1 MRGTVAVVWS
11 ARRRRELDEQ
21 NPPLPL
27 VPGEVSNGEFVPR
40 SPTPRDRFIA
50 REVLSRADDI
60 SRRTGV
66 SRRGFLQSA
75 GGMALTLGVLNACS
89 GGGDDA
95 RRAGPTTTSGG
106 RFEVPDPHD
115 APACAAALGGS
126 GELIVDVH
134 THHVMPDGPWRQ
146 AAPAMVEMIRR
157 LVPESCT
164 APDPLECLDRAHYIH
179 DLFLASDTTVAML
192 TDVPN
197 SGPGDAPVPYTENLG
212 TTKFAASLAAGSAPR
227 VLPQIVL
234 APNFGP
240 IEAAL
245 DGVSAQFETGRPA
258 SFKAYTAWGPGGNG
272 YSLVDPAIGL
282 PVIERIQDLGGR
294 VICAHKGLPLQGFDL
309 SRNGPDDLVAA
320 AKLFPSLQFVVY
332 HSAYERELTEGPYD
346 PARAGRGT
354 SSLVAAL
361 DRHGIPPNANVWCEL
376 GTTWREV
383 LSHPNEAAHVLGK
396 LLTRVGVDRVLW
408 GTDAI
413 WYGSPQP
420 QIMAFRAFEITPEL
434 QAQYGYPALT
444 PDLKRKIFGLNAAA
458 LLGLD
463 ATATYCG
470 LTQDPLA
477 AARPAAQ
484 ALADDALV
492 TPWRGRGPLTRREV
506 LSWLR
511 SGGSLTM

>member
-1 MRGTVAVVWS
+1 M
-11 ARRRRELDEQ
+11 
-21 NPPLPL
+21 PL

-40 SPTPRDRFIA
+40 SPTSRDRFIA
-50 REVLSRADDI
+50 GEVLRRADGI
-60 SRRTGV
+60 ARRAGV
-66 SRRGFLQSA
+66 PRRSFLQSA
-75 GGMALTLGVLNACS
+75 GGLALTLGVLNACS

-95 RRAGPTTTSGG
+95 RRAGTTTTSGG
-106 RFEVPDPHD
+106 RFDVPDPED
-115 APACAAALGGS
+115 GPACAAALGGT

-146 AAPAMVEMIRR
+146 AAPEMEEMIQR

-164 APDPLECLDRAHYIH
+164 AADPLECLDRAHYIH

-197 SGPGDAPVPYTENLG
+197 SGPADAPVPYAENLG
-212 TTKFAASLAAGSAPR
+212 TAEFAASLAVGSAPR

-240 IEAAL
+240 IAAAL

-258 SFKAYTAWGPGGNG
+258 SFKTYTAWGPGGRG

-282 PVIERIQDLGGR
+282 PMIERIQDLGGR

-332 HSAYERELTEGPYD
+332 HSAYERELNEGPYD

-354 SSLVAAL
+354 SSLLAAL

-383 LSHPNEAAHVLGK
+383 LSHPDVAAHVLGK
-396 LLTRVGVDRVLW
+396 LLTRVGEDRVLW

-420 QIMAFRAFEITPEL
+420 QIMAFRAFDITPQL
-434 QAQYGYPALT
+434 QEQYGYPALT
-444 PDLKRKIFGLNAAA
+444 PELKQKIFGLNAAQ

-463 ATATYCG
+463 ATETYCG

-477 AARPAAQ
+477 AARPAVEV
-484 ALADDALV
+484 LARDGLV
-492 TPWRGRGPLTRREV
+492 TPWQARGPLTRREV
-506 LSWLR
+506 LMWLR
-511 SGGSLTM
+511 GGGSLTM